1 MTDAWPLAL
10 VGAAALIIG
19 LAWRAWRQRPRAPAD
34 PSARHPR
41 TRSSLSDD
49 PIMTSMGL
57 GRGDPSTE
65 DPAANRRP

>member
-1 MTDAWPLAL
+1 MSDAWPLAL
-10 VGAAALIIG
+10 MGATVVVLG
-19 LAWRAWRQRPRAPAD
+19 VAWRAWRHRLRAPAD

-41 TRSSLSDD
+41 MQSSLSDD

-65 DPAANRRP
+65 DPAASGRP